1 MSNLIGNKEFEEFKE
16 FKEFEERSQES
27 GGVLAPA
34 SAFLEN
40 RKSWVPHNKWEKSVS
55 TTRHT
60 SWILDAGS

>member
-1 MSNLIGNKEFEEFKE
+1 MSNLIGNKEFEEFKEFKE

-40 RKSWVPHNKWEKSVS
+40 RKS
-55 TTRHT
+55 
-60 SWILDAGS
+60 